1 MNSSLSKN
9 TASYG
14 GGISANSASTVEMNG
29 SASTISDNTTSNFGG
44 GVNIDNAGTVFTM
57 NDGSI
62 ASNPA
67 RNGGG
72 VFASA
77 GAEFRMNAG
86 LITQNTALNNGAGVY
101 LQATAQLSVTG
112 GTISLN
118 VAERSGGGIFTEDYY
133 YDSPVDADAYY
144 RNITVTGS
152 GEITEDNRSQ
162 RKQPIP
168 HIINGPLGF
177 ENSYLN
183 DYQVN
188 YFPNS
193 VRIVYD
199 PNGGGG
205 ELYEEQ
211 YFKQNPP
218 EIATIRSETELKYT
232 PPSDHPE
239 YVFLYWCEN
248 ADGEGK
254 RYSTEGT
261 DKITMDSD
269 KVLYA
274 IWGPPTTLSG
284 TIFLD
289 KIKNS
294 TYDKGEELENREVTL
309 YKKVENSSEYVAIET
324 TLTNQDGNYYFTAT
338 DQNSYKISVKVLD
351 GEYGKYGFVKKG
363 STKLSSHV
371 NPDGFSDPITID
383 IEKERKPVLNAG
395 YLESVVVTGVKHN
408 AENGFFYLISL
419 LLARLVITRIF
430 ALRKTE

>member
-1 MNSSLSKN
+1 
-9 TASYG
+9 
-14 GGISANSASTVEMNG
+14 MNG

-254 RYSTEGT
+254 RYSTEERTRLRWIVTKYFMRFG
-261 DKITMDSD
+261 DRQRPFLGQSFLIKSKIVPMTR
-269 KVLYA
+269 V
-274 IWGPPTTLSG
+274 
-284 TIFLD
+284 
-289 KIKNS
+289 KN
-294 TYDKGEELENREVTL
+294 
-309 YKKVENSSEYVAIET
+309 
-324 TLTNQDGNYYFTAT
+324 
-338 DQNSYKISVKVLD
+338 
-351 GEYGKYGFVKKG
+351 
-363 STKLSSHV
+363 
-371 NPDGFSDPITID
+371 
-383 IEKERKPVLNAG
+383 
-395 YLESVVVTGVKHN
+395 
-408 AENGFFYLISL
+408 
-419 LLARLVITRIF
+419 
-430 ALRKTE
+430 